1 MTETSRSSTF
11 YASVLCSCRSG
22 DVFRRT
28 VAQLSDTDLHQ
39 VTRPIA
45 ADFCRYSESR
55 TATPIYDTTRFTASD
70 PELLIDNVNQTNPNP
85 DQRPNVSQSDFESLF
100 LWDSLHAD
108 VRWTFLAAILLAL
121 DVILFL
127 SRLQLLYAS
136 VSRLYNDV
144 TPRATAS
151 SLHLPSVYTTLERER
166 RAALLVSARKW
177 SEAAETMANSDLET
191 AASSNCATMSSNSIK
206 LDNTS
211 ISAANHAI
219 ETFETRSS
227 LRPIS
232 CPLGL
237 TYYSA
242 TLERSSVT
250 AGSLQMPKNDS
261 CVATD
266 YFWERV
272 CVTDLIPKLALAAVF
287 LLLSYLI
294 IKTANHL
301 LQSDLLLT
309 ASGLRR
315 MVEVL
320 QTNLRVLDDDL
331 QNLSHRYEAELS
343 SSTLAHS
350 HFELSNLNAWVQI
363 FEHGRFTFLSN
374 FSLLRRYLNCVQR
387 PSKPCTCLSFLPFS
401 PGTFHSKLAI
411 IVTVMETVGE

>member
-1 MTETSRSSTF
+1 MT
-11 YASVLCSCRSG
+11 
-22 DVFRRT
+22 
-28 VAQLSDTDLHQ
+28 Q
-39 VTRPIA
+39 PIE

-55 TATPIYDTTRFTASD
+55 TATPTFDSTRFTASD
-70 PELLIDNVNQTNPNP
+70 PDLLMEELNLTNPET
-85 DQRPNVSQSDFESLF
+85 DQLTNASQSEFESQSLLF
-100 LWDSLHAD
+100 WDSLQTD
-108 VRWTFLAAILLAL
+108 IRWTFLHATLLTL

-127 SRLQLLYAS
+127 SRLQFLYAS
-136 VSRLYNDV
+136 VSRLYNDA
-144 TPRATAS
+144 TPRATTS
-151 SLHLPSVYTTLERER
+151 SLHLPSVYTTLEKER
-166 RAALLVSARKW
+166 RAAQLVSAKKW
-177 SEAAETMANSDLET
+177 SEAAEAMANSDPET
-191 AASSNCATMSSNSIK
+191 AVSSNCATMSSNSIK

-211 ISAANHAI
+211 ISTANHAI
-219 ETFETRSS
+219 ESFETRSS

-242 TLERSSVT
+242 TFERSSVT
-250 AGSLQMPKNDS
+250 AGSLQIPKNGS

-294 IKTANHL
+294 IKSANHL

-331 QNLSHRYEAELS
+331 QNLSHRYETELS
-343 SSTLAHS
+343 SSVLANS
-350 HFELSNLNAWVQI
+350 VFELSNLNAWI
-363 FEHGRFTFLSN
+363 KFYENGRP
-374 FSLLRRYLNCVQR
+374 R
-387 PSKPCTCLSFLPFS
+387 
-401 PGTFHSKLAI
+401 
-411 IVTVMETVGE
+411 